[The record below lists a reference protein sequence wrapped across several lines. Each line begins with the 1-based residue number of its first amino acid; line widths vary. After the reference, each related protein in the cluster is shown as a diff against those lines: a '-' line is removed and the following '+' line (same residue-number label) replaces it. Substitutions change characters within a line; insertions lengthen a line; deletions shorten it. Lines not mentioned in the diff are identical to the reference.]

1 MVHVRNLES
10 SFLRLGDSVQ
20 AKNELIKNKHS
31 DLMDAVRTMRRLKK
45 KLKTAE
51 ARENKLKDDLSATNI
66 RLTIATKENHQIE
79 IKLTNALEENQRLK
93 KEYAVLQASQNEN
106 KNQCGACQKKLVFTV
121 GNMIVCRSCSDE
133 IKLQFS
139 FHGKPGNTNNL

>member
-1 MVHVRNLES
+1 MVYVRNLEN
-10 SFLRLGDSVQ
+10 SFLRLGNSVQ

-31 DLMDAVRTMRRLKK
+31 DLMGAVRMMKQLEI
-45 KLKTAE
+45 KLTTAE
-51 ARENKLKDDLSATNI
+51 AREKKLEEDLSASNI
-66 RLTIATKENHQIE
+66 RSTIATEDNHQIQ

-139 FHGKPGNTNNL
+139 FHGCQ